1 MNKKFKQLTE
11 RNMQIRSEMTAI
23 ADKAKAEK
31 RAFTAEENKKYEELR
46 SEWNSNTMEIQDI
59 VSTEKYRSAH
69 GSEKS
74 TLLQLLRNARNVEGR
89 TISVPACSGELRSA
103 ISAGSNGSDVIETEF
118 VGLLEPLYAKSVL
131 AQLGVRFY
139 PGLPQGNIHVP
150 IMGKG
155 TVGWATEMG
164 NASDGAQSTSSVELS
179 PKRLT
184 AYVDI
189 SKQLLNQDTIGVEE
203 AIRRDI
209 VKAVADKLEATI
221 FGAEAGSASKPKGMF
236 WDASASP
243 AAVRTLEDGTDF
255 AKVCN
260 IEAEVEE
267 ANFTNVKYLLSTR
280 SKADFR
286 AMAKSTKNTQL
297 VYEGGTIDGTPAIVT
312 SNVGIA
318 GAYIFGD
325 FSNLLVGSWGNI
337 DITVDEYTQAT
348 KGCVRLVVNAYF
360 DAKVARE
367 NAFAYARTRTIS

>member
-11 RNMQIRSEMTAI
+11 RNLELRNQMQAI

-31 RAFTAEENKKYEELR
+31 RNLSEDESKQYEQLR

-74 TLLQLLRNARNVEGR
+74 TLLQLLRNARNVEGH

-103 ISAGSNGSDVIETEF
+103 ISAGNNGSDVIETEF

-164 NASDGAQSTSSVELS
+164 NASDGAQTTSSVELS

-189 SKQLLNQDTIGVEE
+189 SKQLLNQDTIGVED

-267 ANFTNVKYLLSTR
+267 ANYTNVKYLLSTR

-297 VYEGGTIDGTPAIVT
+297 VYEGGAIDGTPAIVT

-318 GAYIFGD
+318 GAYIYGD

-367 NAFAYARTRTIS
+367 NAFAYARTRVIS

>member
-11 RNMQIRSEMTAI
+11 RNMQLRSEMNAI

-31 RAFTAEENKKYEELR
+31 RALTADESKKYEELR

-74 TLLQLLRNARNVEGR
+74 TLLQLLRDARNIEGN
-89 TISVPACSGELRSA
+89 TVSIPACSGELRSA

-164 NASDGAQSTSSVELS
+164 NAGDGAPTFSSVELT
-179 PKRLT
+179 PHRLT

-189 SKQLLNQDTIGVEE
+189 SKQLLNQDTIGVEN

-209 VKAVADKLEATI
+209 VKAITDKLEATI
-221 FGAEAGSASKPKGMF
+221 FGADAGSASKPKGMF

-243 AAVRTLEDGTDF
+243 AAVRTLQDGTDF

-260 IEAEVEE
+260 IEAGVEE

-286 AMAKSTKNTQL
+286 AMAKSSKNTQL
-297 VYEGGTIDGTPAIVT
+297 VYEGGAVDGTPAITT

-318 GAYIFGD
+318 GAYIYGD
-325 FSNLLVGSWGNI
+325 FSNLLIGSWGNV
-337 DITVDEYTQAT
+337 DITVDEYTQAI
-348 KGCVRLVVNAYF
+348 KGCTRLVVNAYF

-367 NAFAYARTRTIS
+367 NAFAYARTRAIS

>member
-1 MNKKFKQLTE
+1 MKKKLIKLSELNMELRSLMN
-11 RNMQIRSEMTAI
+11 AI

-31 RAFTAEENKKYEELR
+31 RSLTKEEAEKYEQYRNEH
-46 SEWNSNTMEIQDI
+46 NANMMEIQDI
-59 VSTEKYRSAH
+59 VSTEQYRKAH
-69 GSEKS
+69 GAERSG
-74 TLLQLLRNARNVEGR
+74 LMQLLRDARTKEGHMVE
-89 TISVPACSGELRSA
+89 IPACSEMLRTA
-103 ISAGSNGSDVIETEF
+103 ISAGSEGADVIETEF
-118 VGLLEPLYAKSVL
+118 KGLLEPLYAQSAL
-131 AQLGVRFY
+131 AKLGVRFY

-221 FGAEAGSASKPKGMF
+221 FGAEAGSSSKPKGMF

-267 ANFTNVKYLLSTR
+267 ANYTNVKYLLSTR

-318 GAYIFGD
+318 GAYIYGD

>member
-11 RNMQIRSEMTAI
+11 RNMQVRSEMNAI
-23 ADKAKAEK
+23 ADKAKAEN
-31 RAFTAEENKKYEELR
+31 RTLTVDESKKYEELR

-74 TLLQLLRNARNVEGR
+74 TLLQLLRNARNVEGH

-103 ISAGSNGSDVIETEF
+103 ISVNAEGSDLVETEF
-118 VGLLEPLYAKSVL
+118 KGLLEPLYAQSVL

-164 NASDGAQSTSSVELS
+164 NSGDGAQTFTSVELS

-189 SKQLLNQDTIGVEE
+189 SKMLLNQDTVGVED
-203 AIRRDI
+203 AVRRDI
-209 VKAVADKLEATI
+209 VKAISDKLEATI
-221 FGAEAGSASKPKGMF
+221 FGNEAGTTSKPKGMF
-236 WDASASP
+236 WDATLATP
-243 AAVRTLEDGTDF
+243 AVRTLEDGTDF
-255 AKVCN
+255 AKVCG
-260 IEAEVEE
+260 IESEVEA
-267 ANFTNVKYLLSTR
+267 ANYTNMKYLLSTG

-297 VYEGGTIDGTPAIVT
+297 VYEGGEIDGTPAITT
-312 SNVGIA
+312 SNVAIN
-318 GAYIFGD
+318 GAYIYGD

-367 NAFAYARTRTIS
+367 DAFAYARTRAIS